1 MKKDIGSIVVSMDGD
16 VLLLTELGVVG
27 EAPGVRNG
35 HIDVSL
41 YDVGIFLR
49 GEKSVGRLA
58 HIPCNEPIR
67 VVAHV
72 SDVLRL
78 LEHSFVDLSPARK

>member
-1 MKKDIGSIVVSMDGD
+1 MKKEIGSIVVGQDGD
-16 VLLLTELGVVG
+16 VILLTELDVVS

-35 HIDVSL
+35 HFDVSL

-49 GEKSVGRLA
+49 GEKSVGRPA
-58 HIPCNEPIR
+58 HIPSNEPLRI
-67 VVAHV
+67 VANV

-78 LEHSFVDLSPARK
+78 LEASGVSLTPAGN

>member
-1 MKKDIGSIVVSMDGD
+1 MKKEVGSIVVGQDRD
-16 VLLLTELGVVG
+16 VILLTELDAVS

-35 HIDVSL
+35 HFDVSL

-49 GEKSVGRLA
+49 GEKPVGRLA
-58 HIPCNEPIR
+58 HIPSNEPLR
-67 VVAHV
+67 VVANV

-78 LEHSFVDLSPARK
+78 LEASGVELTPART

>member
-1 MKKDIGSIVVSMDGD
+1 MEKSVGSIVVSTDGD
-16 VLLLTELGVVG
+16 VLLLTELEVVS
-27 EAPGVRNG
+27 EVPGVRNG
-35 HIDVSL
+35 HWDVTL

-49 GEKSVGRLA
+49 GEQPVGKKA
-58 HIPCNEPIR
+58 FIPRDEPVR
-67 VVAHV
+67 VVANV

>member
-1 MKKDIGSIVVSMDGD
+1 MKKEVGSIVVGPDGD
-16 VLLLTELGVVG
+16 VILLTELGVVS

-35 HIDVSL
+35 HFDVGL

-49 GEKSVGRLA
+49 GEKPVGSLA
-58 HIPCNEPIR
+58 HIPCHEPLR
-67 VVAHV
+67 AVAHV

>member
-1 MKKDIGSIVVSMDGD
+1 MKKEIGSIVVSTDGD
-16 VLLLTELGVVG
+16 VLLLTELEVVS

-35 HIDVSL
+35 HFDVSL
-41 YDVGIFLR
+41 YDRGIFLR
-49 GEKSVGRLA
+49 GERHVGQVA
-58 HIPCNEPIR
+58 HIPHTEPVR

-78 LEHSFVDLSPARK
+78 LEHEFADLSPARK